1 MLFFLITGPFTRP
14 HPAIWRIVFG
24 KWILS
29 PPVHT
34 HSLLVLVTLN
44 ATVSAT
50 TGLSVL
56 YFLFL
61 VFIIFLNWQQVKHLM
76 FWLDSNLRHAKR
88 EADVMVD
95 LFVCLFSPAPTLF
108 TPALNWAFFLLL
120 CFRSTLWTVMS
131 SPGRESWAI
140 LTSLH
145 SVIFGAGVW
154 RPCSSE
160 VMDCAGPSVLPGSSL
175 RYRDTPAHQCLRSVF
190 LPRCLTQAL
199 VHLMTLNSGIFPLFS
214 PKPRCLVPCCSS
226 VSVALLHASLA

>member
-1 MLFFLITGPFTRP
+1 MNPE
-14 HPAIWRIVFG
+14 
-24 KWILS
+24 S
-29 PPVHT
+29 SSSHT
-34 HSLLVLVTLN
+34 QFVSVGDLKRHCFCYNRSECSLLPVPGFHHLPQLAASEAPHVLV
-44 ATVSAT
+44 
-50 TGLSVL
+50 GLKPASC
-56 YFLFL
+56 
-61 VFIIFLNWQQVKHLM
+61 QKR
-76 FWLDSNLRHAKR
+76 SRRHGG
-88 EADVMVD
+88 
-95 LFVCLFSPAPTLF
+95 FVCLFVF
-108 TPALNWAFFLLL
+108 TCTNSLYSCSELGFFLLL

-199 VHLMTLNSGIFPLFS
+199 VHLMTLNSGILPLF
-214 PKPRCLVPCCSS
+214 PPNLDV
-226 VSVALLHASLA
+226 